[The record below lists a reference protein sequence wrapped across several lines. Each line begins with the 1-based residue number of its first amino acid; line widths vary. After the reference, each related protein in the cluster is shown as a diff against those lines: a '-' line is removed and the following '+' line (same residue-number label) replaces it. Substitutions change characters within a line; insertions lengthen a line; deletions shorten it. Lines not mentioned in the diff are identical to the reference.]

1 MKFMIM
7 VKGPECAAPPPKAL
21 MDAIGQL
28 GAEATKAGAMVT
40 TGGLGPTA
48 TGARVRVSGGKVT
61 ATDGPF
67 TETKEVV
74 GGYAV
79 YDLKSKQEA
88 LDWTK
93 RFMELHK
100 QHWPGWEGEAEIR
113 QLFDV
118 PDFGCDGTK

>member
-1 MKFMIM
+1 MKFMCM
-7 VKGPECAAPPPKAL
+7 VKGPECSAPPPQAL
-21 MDAIGQL
+21 MDAIAAL
-28 GAEATKAGAMVT
+28 GAEATKAGAMVG

-48 TGARVRVSGGKVT
+48 MGARVRVSGGKLT

-79 YDLKSKQEA
+79 YDVKSKQEA
-88 LDWTK
+88 LEWTR
-93 RFMELHK
+93 RFMDLHI

-113 QLFDV
+113 QMFDCSDS
-118 PDFGCDGTK
+118 PCEGK

>member
-7 VKGPECAAPPPKAL
+7 VKGPECKSPPPKAL

-28 GAEATKAGAMVT
+28 GAEAMKAGAMVT

-48 TGARVRVSGGKVT
+48 MGARVRVAGGKVT

-79 YDLKSKQEA
+79 YDVKSKQEA
-88 LDWTK
+88 LEWTK
-93 RFMELHK
+93 RFMDLHK

-113 QLFDV
+113 QMFDV
-118 PDFGCDGTK
+118 PDFGCDGKM